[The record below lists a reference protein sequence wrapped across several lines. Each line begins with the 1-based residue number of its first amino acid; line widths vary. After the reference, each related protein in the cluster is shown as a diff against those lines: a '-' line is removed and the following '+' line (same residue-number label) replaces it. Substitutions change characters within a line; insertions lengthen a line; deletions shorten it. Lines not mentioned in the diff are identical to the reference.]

1 MPESAVPDSSRKL
14 KRPHIKSLTSLR
26 FLAALLIF
34 FLHAANHG
42 LISSSYFGSFDLSKS
57 VCFFFVLS
65 GFVLGY
71 AYYDRAFSV
80 RTFYIA
86 RFLRVWPAT
95 FSALLFVIAFL
106 PRFIYFPN
114 VESSFAYYLLTF
126 VVNIL
131 CLQSLIPIPSIFFAF
146 NAVAWRRSAEIVFI
160 FFSSL

>member
-1 MPESAVPDSSRKL
+1 M

-42 LISSSYFGSFDLSKS
+42 LISSSNFGSFDLSKS

-106 PRFIYFPN
+106 QDLYIFQMLK
-114 VESSFAYYLLTF
+114 ALCYYLLTF

-131 CLQSLIPIPSIFFAF
+131 CLQSLIPVHRFF
-146 NAVAWRRSAEIVFI
+146 
-160 FFSSL
+160 LHLMP